1 METLPGRIGR
11 QDVFD
16 VFAATE
22 SLLSVSAGNAAA
34 APTWSVL
41 EPAVVLPSGPLV
53 DSARIGVMGGSHGG
67 FLTAHCIGQK
77 PNFFKA
83 AVLRNPVTNVLSN
96 STTSDIGDWCV
107 IEGCGSGTYD
117 FNKFISPTMETAR
130 QMYDCSPIR
139 YSMLIK
145 RFCSSFC
152 LNDLFILNI
161 VPDMCRT
168 SPLQCCFV

>member
-1 METLPGRIGR
+1 METLPGRVGT

-22 SLLSVSAGNAAA
+22 SLLSVSAGNATVV
-34 APTWSVL
+34 PTWNVNESTVAL
-41 EPAVVLPSGPLV
+41 PAGPLV
-53 DSARIGVMGGSHGG
+53 DAARLGVMGGSHGG

-77 PNFFKA
+77 PSFFKA

-117 FNKFISPTMETAR
+117 FNKFLSPTMEIAR

-139 YSMLIK
+139 YA
-145 RFCSSFC
+145 CVY
-152 LNDLFILNI
+152 NDILQCFSNSI
-161 VPDMCRT
+161 FVSHFPGTCRT
-168 SPLQCCFV
+168 STPQCCSV